1 MQNTVAFARGLS
13 TKDRKQNIGLES
25 REYSFQVLQ
34 GTNNNLNLKHVYTSV
49 DVLYTACSKLILAI
63 LQS

>member
-1 MQNTVAFARGLS
+1 MQNAVAFARGLP

-25 REYSFQVLQ
+25 KEYSFQALQ

-49 DVLYTACSKLILAI
+49 DVLFVMYSI
-63 LQS
+63 QHGVN